1 MNGSLSDAAWTEGN
15 EGLPQQTFLGA
26 SIRSFSLNAGFGD
39 TASTLS
45 VELVNDEYN
54 ISDLTEL
61 GSGDDKEGG
70 EDPSEAIA
78 TKDPEPALELL
89 GTKDTEDQLKDPG
102 GEEDFFNL
110 FKGAALGAGK
120 SFSAPR
126 GQDFMYRLDFAPP
139 EPLEVSIT
147 DEDYLAKLEQMSSS
161 EMLDDIIKRNSGNS
175 GGMLT

>member
-1 MNGSLSDAAWTEGN
+1 MKQHPLAFNPIKDAETQAELLNDPIKDAESEGK
-15 EGLPQQTFLGA
+15 EKEP
-26 SIRSFSLNAGFGD
+26 
-39 TASTLS
+39 
-45 VELVNDEYN
+45 
-54 ISDLTEL
+54 EL

-70 EDPSEAIA
+70 EDPNEAIA
-78 TKDPEPALELL
+78 TKDPELVEELI
-89 GTKDTEDQLKDPG
+89 GTKDPEDTIKDPG
-102 GEEDFFNL
+102 GEEDLLNL

-126 GQDFMYRLDFAPP
+126 GQDFMYRLDFNPP

-161 EMLDDIIKRNSGNS
+161 DMLDDIIKRNSGNS